1 MPRWVPL
8 LGGVL
13 GSTTCGL
20 LLYAFSVFIKP
31 LRGEFGWTATEVQLA
46 YAIAVLIFGLM
57 TFPAGKLSDRF
68 GPRPVVVIGG
78 AILGIGFF
86 MVSTIKS
93 ASDLSLLYI
102 YYGVIAGFGGG
113 HE

>member
-68 GPRPVVVIGG
+68 IPGRWWLSE
-78 AILGIGFF
+78 ALSS
-86 MVSTIKS
+86 VSVS
-93 ASDLSLLYI
+93 SWYRRSNLLQT
-102 YYGVIAGFGGG
+102 
-113 HE
+113 

>member
-8 LGGVL
+8 LGGFL

-31 LRGEFGWTATEVQLA
+31 LRTEFGWTATQVGLA
-46 YAIAVLIFGLM
+46 YAIVVLVFGLM
-57 TFPAGKLSDRF
+57 TFPAGKLSDKF

-78 AILGIGFF
+78 AILGIGFYL
-86 MVSTIKS
+86 VSTLK
-93 ASDLSLLYI
+93 
-102 YYGVIAGFGGG
+102 G
-113 HE
+113 

>member
-8 LGGVL
+8 LGGLL

-46 YAIAVLIFGLM
+46 YAIAVLVFGLM
-57 TFPAGKLSDRF
+57 TFPAGKMTFRDRRRREGRF
-68 GPRPVVVIGG
+68 APPP
-78 AILGIGFF
+78 APQEP
-86 MVSTIKS
+86 S
-93 ASDLSLLYI
+93 
-102 YYGVIAGFGGG
+102 
-113 HE
+113 